1 MAPKKA
7 APKKAAPKKAAAKK
21 AATPKPPAP
30 KQPQPKSFMA
40 RGVGVNKKSQAGD
53 LGSERAVLRQ
63 AAQRNR
69 KIRRTDEDRW
79 GDIPASTQRLLRHG
93 LVNVTF
99 RRPDGELR
107 NSVSNRKPGTEL
119 GSSNYY
125 ILGNSTKNKNKKKK

>member
-7 APKKAAPKKAAAKK
+7 AAKKAAAKK

-63 AAQRNR
+63 AAQQNR
-69 KIRRTDEDRW
+69 KARQRDEAAGGLGW
-79 GDIPASTQRLLRHG
+79 GPIT
-93 LVNVTF
+93 VTYTKN
-99 RRPDGELR
+99 GKLE
-107 NSVSNRKPGTEL
+107 NSVVNRKGGNDFP
-119 GSSNYY
+119 SSNY
-125 ILGNSTKNKNKKKK
+125 LFLKSSKKKKK

>member
-79 GDIPASTQRLLRHG
+79 GDTPPFG
-93 LVNVTF
+93 LVNLTF

-107 NSVSNRKPGTEL
+107 NSVVNRKQETAL